1 MWKLGQSEYILQVEM
16 VSMEFSKYF
25 FINYLYKKR
34 SESITIGLVNLC
46 SGLFKPYDS
55 CYCFASTFLLKYLL
69 MSSNFPFAEH
79 LI

>member
-34 SESITIGLVNLC
+34 SESITIGLVNLYVLVC
-46 SGLFKPYDS
+46 LNPTTLVTVSLPLSY
-55 CYCFASTFLLKYLL
+55 
-69 MSSNFPFAEH
+69 
-79 LI
+79 